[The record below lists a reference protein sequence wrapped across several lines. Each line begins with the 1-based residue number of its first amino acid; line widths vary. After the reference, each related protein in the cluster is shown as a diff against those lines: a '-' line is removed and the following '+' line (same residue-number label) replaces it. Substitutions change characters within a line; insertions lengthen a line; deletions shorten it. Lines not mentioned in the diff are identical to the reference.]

1 LREDCTTQL
10 YNFHTSQ
17 RFRQVDLIKI
27 VQFSPLNTVYT
38 TDSKIIFFQMN
49 WSTRRKS
56 LRLSLTNLTKPS
68 LKCRVTKPCNVTE
81 NSYAI
86 IILSSTFEMSSK
98 MSRRL
103 KNLFV
108 TFAKYFAMC
117 QFTNRKVQ
125 LNIFSVHSFLNLIS
139 KPIERDCPGV
149 RTLQL
154 YWTHCT

>member
-1 LREDCTTQL
+1 
-10 YNFHTSQ
+10 
-17 RFRQVDLIKI
+17 
-27 VQFSPLNTVYT
+27 
-38 TDSKIIFFQMN
+38 MN
-49 WSTRRKS
+49 WSTRKKS

-139 KPIERDCPGV
+139 KPIERIV
-149 RTLQL
+149 LVL
-154 YWTHCT
+154 ELSSCTEHTALKRQHLRLLNLFLLII